1 MPSKPNMIA
10 SLRGK
15 HDPHYKLAGRVEG
28 LEKDLP
34 RQLNQ
39 LHKTL
44 SKSFGMQ
51 RKTLMRVL
59 GLETRVAEL
68 EAAEAGV
75 DQAVEEQ
82 IAELEEVVGDV
93 DEVIDESINEAIDDA
108 IPVGL
113 DDILDDIRNNEKV
126 GASIDG
132 IDPEAKKKPAA
143 KKKRP
148 VTPTAKKIP
157 KKKKPSLKAKKKKVS
172 PEAFKKGTTQEVP
185 EWFRE
190 LEAKQKAKKER
201 EERLAQNARDV
212 AAGDLHR
219 QTDQYKETKSGLDQ
233 GGGELSNEERIR
245 RFKLRKRGISPEA
258 FKTGSSVGGAQKT
271 VPADTTG
278 ASDIVKAGQ
287 APDVSTDVTPEG
299 EAGAGKGT
307 AGLLAPLQEINKS
320 LDNISKSFTEGAK
333 ADKDA
338 ADDARKADEKK
349 KRKGAEG
356 ALEKIGG
363 VAVKGVQAVLKPAMG
378 IFERIWQFLKTV
390 LLGRIVM
397 NVFDYFAKN
406 QDKLASLFK
415 FVKDWWPVLV
425 AGILAIFGPILGPGA
440 WVVGVGALVWWGVNR
455 ITALVKFVGNLFGN
469 IWKFITG
476 GAKEGEKAEADALK
490 ETKDFDDSDLKE
502 GEGEED
508 PPSGDTAKLD
518 DGQKAVD
525 ESQKLKEPAES
536 GDEPE
541 KMNKGGQVPGQGDTD
556 TVPAMLTPGEFV
568 MSKGAVQQYGVDTL
582 ENMNAAAGG
591 TNKPQ
596 EKQGTPAFK
605 GGGISLPRT
614 PIRYYSGGGEVAGEE
629 EGGGKKK
636 GGIGGFLG
644 GMAGKLIENNPMI
657 KMILK
662 PLIKGVKNLIV
673 GVHNTMHGEQKGS
686 VKNGKVASPA
696 AKVTPTSSATP
707 SAAKK
712 PTGMMRG
719 FAGIADA
726 MTGGVF
732 DFDKQGGGGA
742 DIIKKMKGAGGTDIK
757 PPVKHDHPVTVAYD
771 NEVLKAQ
778 KPLPGGQPPQQD
790 LPSFDAGAMVSMSK
804 IKTLGISV

>member
-28 LEKDLP
+28 LEKEIP

-59 GLETRVAEL
+59 GLEARVAEL
-68 EAAEAGV
+68 EAAEAAV
-75 DQAVEEQ
+75 DQAVEELEE
-82 IAELEEVVGDV
+82 ELEELG
-93 DEVIDESINEAIDDA
+93 EE
-108 IPVGL
+108 IPEGL
-113 DDILDDIRNNEKV
+113 DEILDDVRGDK
-126 GASIDG
+126 GG
-132 IDPEAKKKPAA
+132 KKKPAA

-148 VTPTAKKIP
+148 ATPTAKKIP
-157 KKKKPSLKAKKKKVS
+157 KKKKPTLKAKKKKVS
-172 PEAFKKGTTQEVP
+172 PSAFKKGTSQETIG
-185 EWFRE
+185 
-190 LEAKQKAKKER
+190 
-201 EERLAQNARDV
+201 ERLERLEQNAKDT
-212 AAGDLHR
+212 AAADAHR
-219 QTDQYKETKSGLDQ
+219 GTSEFTEISTGTDPVT
-233 GGGELSNEERIR
+233 GEPLSPEEWKR

-258 FKTGSSVGGAQKT
+258 FKTGTSQENAYEKWRQEMI
-271 VPADTTG
+271 DEQE
-278 ASDIVKAGQ
+278 KAISNAK
-287 APDVSTDVTPEG
+287 APDISSSITPEG
-299 EAGAGKGT
+299 EEEAGAGKGT
-307 AGLLAPLQEINKS
+307 AGLLAPLQAINNS
-320 LDNISKSFTEGAK
+320 LDNISKSFIEGAK
-333 ADKDA
+333 DDKKA

-378 IFERIWQFLKTV
+378 IFQRIWDFLKTV

-415 FVKDWWPVLV
+415 FVKDWWPVMV
-425 AGILAIFGPILGPGA
+425 AGILAIFGPILGPAA

-476 GAKEGEKAEADALK
+476 GGKEGEKAEADALK
-490 ETKDFDDSDLKE
+490 ETKGFDESDLKE
-502 GEGEED
+502 GEGEEK

-518 DGQKAVD
+518 EGQKAVD

-536 GDEPE
+536 GDQPE
-541 KMNKGGQVPGQGDTD
+541 KMNKGGQVPGQGNTD

-605 GGGISLPRT
+605 GGGLSSLPRI
-614 PIRYYSGGGEVAGEE
+614 PVRYYSGGGEVAGEE

-644 GMAGKLIENNPMI
+644 GMVGKLVENNPII

-662 PLIKGVKNLIV
+662 PLIKGVKNLII

-696 AKVTPTSSATP
+696 AKVTPSSPATL

-719 FAGIADA
+719 LAGAADA
-726 MTGGVF
+726 LTGGWF

-771 NEVLKAQ
+771 NEVMKAQ
-778 KPLPGGQPPQQD
+778 KPVGPPPQQD